1 MARFLRRVG
10 LSVLAALTVM
20 VLTMPMGQAQTNV
33 GQAQFN
39 AQHQVKWPDV
49 SSQSAVE
56 LYFKEHPV
64 SAAAAEEIHTSIT
77 MTKDGFATTN
87 PKFTKSVNE
96 VNAGLRQFQA
106 SQTQPKPLFG
116 AVQAQAW
123 WCVYLPGW
131 VFHAYIY
138 YIVISGGI
146 FATAA
151 LFVSVTVAGIPLGAV
166 LAALGIWYGISAYF
180 LDQIFAAR
188 GYYNNGAWVC
198 M

>member
-1 MARFLRRVG
+1 MARYLRRVG

-20 VLTMPMGQAQTNV
+20 VLTMPMGQAQTNA

-39 AQHQVKWPDV
+39 AEHQVKGPDV

-64 SAAAAEEIHTSIT
+64 STAAAEEIRASIT

-87 PKFTKSVNE
+87 PKFVQSVNE

-180 LDQIFAAR
+180 LDQLFSAR
-188 GYYNNGAWVC
+188 GYYNHGAWIC
-198 M
+198 L